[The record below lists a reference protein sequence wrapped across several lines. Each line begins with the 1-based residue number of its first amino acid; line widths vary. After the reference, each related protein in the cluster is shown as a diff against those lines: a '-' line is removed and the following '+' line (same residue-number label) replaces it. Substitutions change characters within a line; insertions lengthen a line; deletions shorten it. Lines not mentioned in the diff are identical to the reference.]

1 MIIAKEKR
9 EKNIIEYILYMWQ
22 VEDLI
27 RAYNFDIDAIKKH
40 IIPQYNASGD
50 LLQQI
55 IAWYD
60 NLQEMM
66 ILEHI
71 KEKGHLQVIVNLVN
85 DLNRLHQELLSK
97 NNEIAYSH
105 IYNATLPY
113 IKEFDAKTENKLSND
128 IELCLTGIYSH
139 FLLRLQNKKVS
150 DGTQEAIKSFGNFL
164 AFLSSKYHEEQKKE
178 EQENLGD
185 ISLN

>member
-9 EKNIIEYILYMWQ
+9 DKNIVEYILYMWQ

-27 RAYNFDIDAIKKH
+27 RAYHFDLEEINKH
-40 IIPQYNASGD
+40 IIPQYNASGN
-50 LLQQI
+50 LLKEI
-55 IAWYD
+55 VDWYD
-60 NLQEMM
+60 NLLEMM

-85 DLNRLHQELLSK
+85 DLNRLHLELLSSK
-97 NNEIAYSH
+97 TEIAYSH

-113 IKEFDAKTENKLSND
+113 IKEFDAKSGNKMSND

-164 AFLSSKYHEEQKKE
+164 SFLSSKYHEEQKKE
-178 EQENLGD
+178 KEENLGD